1 MTRARAPTLH
11 TVARAAGVSTA
22 IVSRVV
28 NGHYHGMSAVT
39 RARVEAAVDKLGYFP
54 NRAARSLRTSRHH
67 RIALIAVDSSPE
79 FLADPFTTYVV
90 AGLSNALSEQD
101 YGLLVQRLNRRAPIE
116 TLLMRAQD
124 ADAVTLF
131 MSGPESERLALI
143 DRFRQLGLPLLVF
156 QEQLSPVPDDICV
169 VRQDDRA
176 GGRWL
181 GERIRGQ
188 GLSDV
193 LAVVP
198 ELTWPAIEA
207 RLAGLRDGLADRAGP
222 TVLKVAETDM
232 QAVSAA
238 LDRQL
243 RAHVP
248 EAIFA
253 SNDQLAAQ
261 SIGALARI
269 GRQVPQDVR
278 VSGFNAL
285 PITGSVHPPLTTV
298 RSPAFALGTR
308 AADLL
313 VQRLADGRFA
323 TKELVLPVEPH
334 AGLSL

>member
-28 NGHYHGMSAVT
+28 NGHYHGMSAAT
-39 RARVEAAVDKLGYFP
+39 RARVEAAVDRLGYFP
-54 NRAARSLRTSRHH
+54 NRAARSLRTRRHH
-67 RIALIAVDSSPE
+67 RIAFIAVDSSPE

-101 YGLLVQRLNRRAPIE
+101 YGLLVQRLNRRAPLE

-124 ADAVTLF
+124 ADAITLF
-131 MSGPESERLALI
+131 MSGPQDERLALI
-143 DRFRQLGLPLLVF
+143 ERFRELGLPLLVF
-156 QEQLSPVPDDICV
+156 QEVLAPIPDDVCV

-181 GERIRGQ
+181 GERMQ
-188 GLSDV
+188 GHGLLDV

-198 ELTWPAIEA
+198 ELAWPAIEA
-207 RLAGLRDGLADRAGP
+207 RLAGLRDGLAERAGL
-222 TVLKVAETDM
+222 TVLEVAESDM
-232 QAVSAA
+232 QAISAV

-261 SIGALARI
+261 AIGALERI
-269 GRQVPQDVR
+269 GRRVPADVR
-278 VSGFNAL
+278 VSGFNCL
-285 PITGSVHPPLTTV
+285 PITGAVQPPLTTI
-298 RSPAFALGTR
+298 RSPAFELGTR

-313 VQRLADGRFA
+313 VLRLAEGRFE
-323 TKELVLPVEPH
+323 TKELVLPVEPQ
-334 AGLSL
+334 AGQSL